1 MLKRI
6 KTDEVKLGMFLH
18 KMEGSWFS
26 HPFWRSRMLLDD
38 PDQLEELMAS
48 KVEWVQIDTARG
60 IGPAP
65 EAAPTPRSFQPAE
78 KDVNERLFGRT
89 SAQGV
94 TIIRRHPARPAAAP
108 QSFDPLSKDRLPLQ
122 AEMAHASKL
131 ARKASRAMRKVFDDA
146 RLGKAIKFNRLQPMI
161 EEISSSVQR
170 NPHAFMAVTRLKNS
184 SEYLYMHSLSVCALM
199 ISLAQQ
205 LRLRPEQIQEA
216 GLAGLLM
223 DVGMGHVPQETWDK
237 GAPLTPEEWQVIKSH
252 TTLAHEFLTLGG
264 EMPETVL
271 DVCLHH
277 HERMDGSGY
286 PHGLVGEEISLFS
299 RMAAICDTYDAMT
312 SDRVHRQGQDPADAL
327 LNIDQ
332 AHMLYDPEIFAAFQ
346 QAVGIYPIG
355 SLVRLRNHRLA
366 IVIDQNPDDLTLPK
380 VRPFYSLRTR
390 TFENAPDIDLSRCF
404 GSDQIVSRETPAA
417 WEIADWPAVSAKL
430 LAQEN

>member
-26 HPFWRSRMLLDD
+26 HPFWRSKMLLDD
-38 PDQLEELMAS
+38 PDRLEELKAS

-60 IGPAP
+60 IDPAP
-65 EAAPTPRSFQPAE
+65 AEAPAPRSFHPAE

-94 TIIRRHPARPAAAP
+94 TIMRRAPARPSSVP
-108 QSFDPLSKDRLPLQ
+108 PSFDPLSKERLPLQ
-122 AEMAHASKL
+122 AEMAHANKL
-131 ARKASRAMRKVFDDA
+131 ARKSSRAMKKVFDDA
-146 RLGKAIKFNRLQPMI
+146 RLGKAIKLNRLQPMI
-161 EEISSSVQR
+161 EEISSSIQR
-170 NPHAFMAVTRLKNS
+170 NPHAFMAVTRLKNT

-205 LRLRPEQIQEA
+205 LRLGPDQVQEA

-237 GAPLTPEEWQVIKSH
+237 GAPLTPEEWDVVKSH

-264 EMPETVL
+264 EMPGTVL

-286 PHGLVGEEISLFS
+286 PHGLAGDQISLFS

-312 SDRVHRQGQDPADAL
+312 SDRVHRQGQDPAGAL
-327 LNIDQ
+327 LNIDR
-332 AHMLYDPEIFAAFQ
+332 ANTLYDPEVFAAFQ

-366 IVIDQNPDDLTLPK
+366 IVVDQNRDDLTLPK
-380 VRPFYSLRTR
+380 VRPFYSLQTR
-390 TFENAPDIDLSRCF
+390 SFENAADIDLSRCF
-404 GSDQIVSRETPAA
+404 GSDQIVARETPEA
-417 WEIADWPAVSAKL
+417 WNIADWPTVSAKL
-430 LAQEN
+430 LAQKS

>member
-6 KTDEVKLGMFLH
+6 KTEDVKLGMFLH

-26 HPFWRSRMLLDD
+26 HPFWRSKTLLDD
-38 PDQLEELMAS
+38 PDRLEELKAS

-60 IGPAP
+60 IDLTPAG
-65 EAAPTPRSFQPAE
+65 AVAPRSFAPAE
-78 KDVNERLFGRT
+78 KDVNARLFGRT

-94 TIIRRHPARPAAAP
+94 TIARRPPPRTAAAP
-108 QSFDPLSKDRLPLQ
+108 QAFDPLSKERLPLQ
-122 AEMAHASKL
+122 SEMAHANKL

-146 RLGKAIKFNRLQPMI
+146 RLGKAIKLNRLQPMI

-170 NPHAFMAVTRLKNS
+170 NPHAFMAVTRLKNT

-205 LRLRPEQIQEA
+205 LRLGPDQVQQA

-237 GAPLTPEEWQVIKSH
+237 GAPLTPEEWDVVKSH

-286 PHGLVGEEISLFS
+286 PHGLKGEEISLFS

-312 SDRVHRQGQDPADAL
+312 SDRIHRQGQDPADAL
-327 LNIDQ
+327 FNIDQ
-332 AHMLYDPEIFAAFQ
+332 ANMLYDRDIFAAFQ

-366 IVIDQNPDDLTLPK
+366 IVVDQNADDLTLPK
-380 VRPFYSLRTR
+380 VRPFYSLQTR
-390 TFENAPDIDLSRCF
+390 SFVNAEVIDLSRCF

-417 WEIADWPAVSAKL
+417 WDIGDWPKISARL
-430 LAQEN
+430 LAQRS

>member
-6 KTDEVKLGMFLH
+6 KTDDVKLGMFLH

-26 HPFWRSRMLLDD
+26 HPFWRGRMLLDD
-38 PDQLEELMAS
+38 PERLEELKAS
-48 KVEWVQIDTARG
+48 KVEWVQIDTMRG
-60 IGPAP
+60 ID
-65 EAAPTPRSFQPAE
+65 AAPADAPAPRSFQPAG
-78 KDVNERLFGRT
+78 KDAGVRLFGRT

-94 TIIRRHPARPAAAP
+94 TIARRNFTRPAPASQP
-108 QSFDPLSKDRLPLQ
+108 FDPLSKEKLPLQ
-122 AEMAHASKL
+122 AETVHAGKL

-146 RLGKAIKFNRLQPMI
+146 RLGKAIKLERLQPMI

-170 NPHAFMAVTRLKNS
+170 NPHAFMAVTRLKNTG
-184 SEYLYMHSLSVCALM
+184 EYLYMHSLTVCALM
-199 ISLAQQ
+199 ISLARQ
-205 LRLRPEQIQEA
+205 LRLGPDQIQQA

-237 GAPLTPEEWQVIKSH
+237 DSPLTPEEWEVVKSH

-264 EMPETVL
+264 EMPDTVL

-286 PHGLVGEEISLFS
+286 PHGLAGEEISLFA

-312 SDRVHRQGQDPADAL
+312 SDRLHRRGQDPAHAL

-332 AHMLYDPEIFAAFQ
+332 AGRLYDSAIFAAFQ
-346 QAVGIYPIG
+346 HAVGIYPIG
-355 SLVRLRNHRLA
+355 SLVRLRSHRLA
-366 IVIDQNPDDLTLPK
+366 IVVDQNPDDLTLPK
-380 VRPFYSLRTR
+380 VRPFYSLHRR
-390 TFENAPDIDLSRCF
+390 SFENTADIDLSRCF
-404 GSDQIVSRETPAA
+404 GSDEIVARETAAA
-417 WEIADWPAVSAKL
+417 WNIADWPSVSARL
-430 LAQEN
+430 LAKKG

>member
-1 MLKRI
+1 
-6 KTDEVKLGMFLH
+6 MFLH

-38 PDQLEELMAS
+38 PDRIEELKAS
-48 KVEWVQIDTARG
+48 KVEWVVIDMARG
-60 IGPAP
+60 AGPATG
-65 EAAPTPRSFQPAE
+65 EAPAPRSFEPAG
-78 KDVNERLFGRT
+78 KDVNARLFGRT

-94 TIIRRHPARPAAAP
+94 TIARRAP
-108 QSFDPLSKDRLPLQ
+108 PRSPGASQPFDPLSKDRLPL
-122 AEMAHASKL
+122 AEEMVHGNKL
-131 ARKASRAMRKVFDDA
+131 VRKASRAMRKVFDDA
-146 RLGKAIKFNRLQPMI
+146 RLGKAIKLNRLQPMI

-170 NPHAFMAVTRLKNS
+170 NPHAFMAVTRLKNM
-184 SEYLYMHSLSVCALM
+184 SEYLYLHSLSVCALM

-205 LRLRPEQIQEA
+205 LRLGPDQVQQA

-237 GAPLTPEEWQVIKSH
+237 GAPLTAEEWEVVKSH
-252 TTLAHEFLTLGG
+252 TTLVHEFLTLGG

-286 PHGLVGEEISLFS
+286 PHGLKGKEISLFS

-312 SDRVHRQGQDPADAL
+312 SDRNHRQGRDPAEAL
-327 LNIDQ
+327 IDIDQ
-332 AHMLYDPEIFAAFQ
+332 ANMLYDPEIFAAFQ

-355 SLVRLRNHRLA
+355 SLVRLRNNRLA
-366 IVIDQNPDDLTLPK
+366 IVVDQNPDDLTLPR
-380 VRPFYSLRTR
+380 VRPFYSLQTR
-390 TFENAPDIDLSRCF
+390 SFVNAEVVDLNRCF
-404 GSDQIVSRETPAA
+404 GSDQIVSRETPGA
-417 WEIADWPAVSAKL
+417 WDIADWPTVSARL
-430 LAQEN
+430 LAKD